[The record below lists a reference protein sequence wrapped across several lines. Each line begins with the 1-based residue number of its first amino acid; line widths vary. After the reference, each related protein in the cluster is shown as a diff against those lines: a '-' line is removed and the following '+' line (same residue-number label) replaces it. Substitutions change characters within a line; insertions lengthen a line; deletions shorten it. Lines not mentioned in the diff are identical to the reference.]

1 MESSQEILPEEIHQT
16 IANNQISHITL
27 KDGTILK
34 ISESNQLTQNNQ
46 IIKDKTSLINRRK
59 NKDKKENEQKNAND
73 KGIHNHYKDSIGS
86 FGQHF
91 QTEYSQVCPDC
102 TEGPGGIIKQRKN
115 YVLYASKNITEA
127 NISKKHK
134 NNCDH
139 QVQQKTSNQENI
151 QIVNERNVKNKGE
164 KVISRGTVEVN
175 DKPVI
180 EPKTILRNERG
191 EEKVCPECS
200 EAEKIQNNQLNQG
213 GEYLCPECEQEENI
227 NEEKITTTVKV
238 LVPDN
243 E

>member
-27 KDGTILK
+27 KDGTILE
-34 ISESNQLTQNNQ
+34 ISESDQLAQNNQ

-115 YVLYASKNITEA
+115 YVLYVSKNITEA

-134 NNCDH
+134 IIAITKCN
-139 QVQQKTSNQENI
+139 KKP
-151 QIVNERNVKNKGE
+151 QIR
-164 KVISRGTVEVN
+164 
-175 DKPVI
+175 
-180 EPKTILRNERG
+180 
-191 EEKVCPECS
+191 
-200 EAEKIQNNQLNQG
+200 KIF
-213 GEYLCPECEQEENI
+213 
-227 NEEKITTTVKV
+227 K
-238 LVPDN
+238 
-243 E
+243 

>member
-1 MESSQEILPEEIHQT
+1 MESSQEILPDEIHQT

-27 KDGTILK
+27 KDGTILR
-34 ISESNQLTQNNQ
+34 ISESNQLAQNNQ

-59 NKDKKENEQKNAND
+59 NKNKKENEQKNTND
-73 KGIHNHYKDSIGS
+73 KEIHNHYKDSIGS

-91 QTEYSQVCPDC
+91 QTEYSPVCPDC

-115 YVLYASKNITEA
+115 YVLYVSKNITEA
-127 NISKKHK
+127 NISKNHK

-139 QVQQKTSNQENI
+139 QVEQKTSNQENI
-151 QIVNERNVKNKGE
+151 QIVQERNVQNKGE
-164 KVISRGTVEVN
+164 KVISQGTVEVN
-175 DKPVI
+175 DVPVI
-180 EPKTILRNERG
+180 EPKTILRNEQG
-191 EEKVCPECS
+191 EEKLCPECS
-200 EAEKIQNNQLNQG
+200 EVEKIQNNKQNRK

>member
-1 MESSQEILPEEIHQT
+1 M
-16 IANNQISHITL
+16 
-27 KDGTILK
+27 
-34 ISESNQLTQNNQ
+34 
-46 IIKDKTSLINRRK
+46 
-59 NKDKKENEQKNAND
+59 
-73 KGIHNHYKDSIGS
+73 
-86 FGQHF
+86 
-91 QTEYSQVCPDC
+91 
-102 TEGPGGIIKQRKN
+102 
-115 YVLYASKNITEA
+115 
-127 NISKKHK
+127 
-134 NNCDH
+134 
-139 QVQQKTSNQENI
+139 QQKTSNQENI

-200 EAEKIQNNQLNQG
+200 EVEKIQNNQLNQG
-213 GEYLCPECEQEENI
+213 GEYICPECEQEENI